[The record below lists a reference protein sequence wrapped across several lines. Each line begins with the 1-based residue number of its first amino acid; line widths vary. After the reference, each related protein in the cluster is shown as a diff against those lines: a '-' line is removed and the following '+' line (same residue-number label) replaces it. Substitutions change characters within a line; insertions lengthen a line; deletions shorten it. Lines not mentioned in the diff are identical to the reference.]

1 MDTSVLHPQI
11 EALRVGWLESV
22 SSTIEIGRS
31 LNEESWLL
39 SSPCPG
45 WRLKDLI
52 SHLIGIEEHLLNP
65 VDSLPSFTEEK
76 SWIKNDFGRFNEVA
90 VYERRERSGSEI
102 VAEFAD
108 VVERRGAAW
117 RQESRPPE
125 EETFFE
131 PVGTLTIGFLLW
143 RRVFDSWAHNQ
154 DLRMPLGLTGD
165 LDGKAAA
172 LVYRQASKLL
182 PMTFAKKCGASIGD
196 SIALSITGPGAFN
209 YGAVV
214 NDQGRGEFLV
224 SLPEKPT
231 VSIEMSTHDWYL
243 LTCGRDGRDQVAPL
257 IHGDQDLGRRVLE
270 NFVITP

>member
-1 MDTSVLHPQI
+1 MDTSLLHPQI

-31 LNEESWLL
+31 LSEESWLL

-52 SHLIGIEEHLLNP
+52 SHLIGIEKHLLDP
-65 VDSLPSFTEEK
+65 VDELPSFVEEK
-76 SWIKNDFGRFNEVA
+76 DWIKNDFGRFNEVA
-90 VYERRERSGSEI
+90 VYERRERLGSEI
-102 VAEFAD
+102 LAEFAE
-108 VVERRGAAW
+108 VVERRNADW
-117 RQESRPPE
+117 REEVRQPD

-209 YGAVV
+209 YGAII
-214 NDQGRGEFLV
+214 NEQGRGEFLV
-224 SLPEKPT
+224 SSPQTPT

-243 LTCGRDGRDQVAPL
+243 LICGRDGRDQVTPL
-257 IHGDQDLGRRVLE
+257 IHGDQDLASRVLE
-270 NFVITP
+270 NFAITP

>member
-1 MDTSVLHPQI
+1 MDTSLLHPQI
-11 EALRVGWLESV
+11 EALRVGWVESV

-31 LNEESWLL
+31 LSEESWLL

-65 VDSLPSFTEEK
+65 VDELPSFAEEK

-90 VYERRERSGSEI
+90 VHVRRERLGSEI
-102 VAEFAD
+102 LAEFAD
-108 VVERRGAAW
+108 VVERRSTAW
-117 RQESRPPE
+117 RQESRQPE

-209 YGAVV
+209 YGAIV
-214 NDQGRGEFLV
+214 NEQGRGEFLV
-224 SLPEKPT
+224 SSPQTPT
-231 VSIEMSTHDWYL
+231 VSIKMSTHDWYL
-243 LTCGRDGRDQVAPL
+243 LICARDGRDQVTPL
-257 IHGDQDLGRRVLE
+257 IHGDQDLGSRVLE
-270 NFVITP
+270 NFAITP

>member
-1 MDTSVLHPQI
+1 MDTSLLHPQI

-31 LNEESWLL
+31 LSEESWLL

-65 VDSLPSFTEEK
+65 VDELPSFSEEK

-90 VYERRERSGSEI
+90 VYVRRERLGSEI
-102 VAEFAD
+102 LAEFAD
-108 VVERRGAAW
+108 VVERRSTAW
-117 RQESRPPE
+117 KQEARQPE

-182 PMTFAKKCGASIGD
+182 PMTFAKKCDASIGD

-209 YGAVV
+209 YGAII
-214 NDQGRGEFLV
+214 NEQGRGEFLV
-224 SLPEKPT
+224 SLPKTPT
-231 VSIEMSTHDWYL
+231 ASIEMSTHDWYL
-243 LTCGRDGRDQVAPL
+243 LICGRDGRDQVTPL
-257 IHGDQDLGRRVLE
+257 IQGDQDLGRRVLE
-270 NFVITP
+270 NFAITP

>member
-1 MDTSVLHPQI
+1 MDTSLLHPQI

-31 LNEESWLL
+31 LSEESWLL

-52 SHLIGIEEHLLNP
+52 SHLIGIEKHLLDP
-65 VDSLPSFTEEK
+65 VDELPSFVEEK
-76 SWIKNDFGRFNEVA
+76 DWIKNDFGRFNEVA
-90 VYERRERSGSEI
+90 VYERRERLGSEI
-102 VAEFAD
+102 LAEFAE
-108 VVERRGAAW
+108 VVERRNADW
-117 RQESRPPE
+117 REEVRQPD

-209 YGAVV
+209 YGAFV
-214 NDQGRGEFLV
+214 NEQGRGEFLV
-224 SLPEKPT
+224 SSPQTPT

-243 LTCGRDGRDQVAPL
+243 LVCGRDGREQVAPRVN
-257 IHGDQDLGRRVLE
+257 GDQELGRRVLE

>member
-1 MDTSVLHPQI
+1 MDTSLLHPQI
-11 EALRVGWLESV
+11 EALRVGWVESV

-31 LNEESWLL
+31 LSEESWLL

-65 VDSLPSFTEEK
+65 VDELPTFAEEK

-90 VYERRERSGSEI
+90 VHVRRERLGSEI
-102 VAEFAD
+102 LAEFAD
-108 VVERRGAAW
+108 VVERRSTAW
-117 RQESRPPE
+117 KHESRQPE

-154 DLRMPLGLTGD
+154 DLRMPLGLIGD

-196 SIALSITGPGAFN
+196 SIALFITGPGAFN
-209 YGAVV
+209 YGAIV
-214 NDQGRGEFLV
+214 NEQGRGEFLV
-224 SLPEKPT
+224 SSPQTPT
-231 VSIEMSTHDWYL
+231 VSIKMSTHDWYL
-243 LTCGRDGRDQVAPL
+243 LICARDGRDQVTPL
-257 IHGDQDLGRRVLE
+257 IHGDQDLGSRVLE
-270 NFVITP
+270 NFAITP